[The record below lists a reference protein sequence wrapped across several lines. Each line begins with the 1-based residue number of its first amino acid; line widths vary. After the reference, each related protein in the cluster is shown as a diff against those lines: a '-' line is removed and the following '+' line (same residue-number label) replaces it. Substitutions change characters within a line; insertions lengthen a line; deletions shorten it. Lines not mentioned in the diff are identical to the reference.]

1 VERLGNLV
9 FMSRMNRTTAEKRL
23 ERSFEVRGEIG
34 LDVVDLVQSVYPGLF
49 AFWPLI
55 RTITLAGFA
64 SAIKGV

>member
-1 VERLGNLV
+1 M

-23 ERSFEVRGEIG
+23 ERSFEVCGEIG
-34 LDVVDLVQSVYPGLF
+34 LDVVDLVQFVYPVLSF